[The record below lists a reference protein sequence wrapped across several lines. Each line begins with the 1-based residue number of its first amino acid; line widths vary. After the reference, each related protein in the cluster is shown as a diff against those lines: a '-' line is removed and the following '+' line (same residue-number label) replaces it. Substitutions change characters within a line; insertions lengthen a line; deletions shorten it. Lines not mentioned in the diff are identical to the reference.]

1 MSVVLPKPARLISAV
16 QSASHLVVGIN
27 KSSLSANESLTIQL
41 KISGN
46 GNMKMIKTPTIKF
59 PADFEVYEPKVINDF
74 TNTTSG
80 VTGTKTIEYL
90 AIPRHAGKFT
100 IPAVTF
106 SYFDVASQSYK
117 TLSTSAYE
125 LNVEKG
131 TSTAG
136 GVVTNFTNQEQ
147 VRLLGSDIRYIAV
160 NDFDIKPFS
169 TFFVGTWRFWF
180 WIWCPL
186 LITLLLVVFFRKK
199 AKENADI
206 ALMRNKHANK
216 VARKR
221 LKVAAKNLK
230 LGNKEVFYDEVLK
243 ALWGY
248 VSDKLAM
255 PIAELNKENIAARLQ
270 SKEVTDAKIKEFI
283 DLLNDCEFARY
294 APADDAKEMDN
305 VYSRT
310 MALITEMEQMIKMS
324 AMWINRK
331 IKLILAFLAFL
342 VVCRLLN
349 ARRKPQPI
357 TMPINR
363 ITKQWLV
370 TRSCCVRENRLSYTT
385 IMLTLVTNRSFRTC
399 YS

>member
-1 MSVVLPKPARLISAV
+1 MNIEVLPLPKPAPADFSGAV
-16 QSASHLVVGIN
+16 GKFTLSSNIN

-186 LITLLLVVFFRKK
+186 LITLLLAVSSVKPKRCRHSIDGI
-199 AKENADI
+199 N
-206 ALMRNKHANK
+206 MPT

-310 MALITEMEQMIKMS
+310 MALITEMEQMIK
-324 AMWINRK
+324 K
-331 IKLILAFLAFL
+331 
-342 VVCRLLN
+342 
-349 ARRKPQPI
+349 
-357 TMPINR
+357 
-363 ITKQWLV
+363 
-370 TRSCCVRENRLSYTT
+370 
-385 IMLTLVTNRSFRTC
+385 
-399 YS
+399 